1 MNKPNNKRKKESMAK
16 IEKVFI
22 NLIQNKEINEISVS
36 DICKKANLNRS
47 TFYANYIDIYDL
59 VEKIKLKLTNDVLD
73 VYSEEQKIKMHT
85 YNFLKLFKYIK
96 ENQIFFNTYF
106 KLDLDLLND
115 NFPIED
121 EELIKWYG
129 KTENGYYHVEFFKAG
144 INAVIRKWLKNG
156 CKESPEEI
164 EEIIKSEYKNKSFF

>member
-1 MNKPNNKRKKESMAK
+1 M
-16 IEKVFI
+16 
-22 NLIQNKEINEISVS
+22 
-36 DICKKANLNRS
+36 
-47 TFYANYIDIYDL
+47 
-59 VEKIKLKLTNDVLD
+59 KLTNDVLD